1 MNQTTKMENL
11 KPLSMRIDPET
22 LKLIN
27 ALVLKYR
34 YWKRNAVI
42 NGILTAV
49 VDTFTPSDIY
59 DMVRY
64 SRRYD
69 EKPSGSFHHNGRKKS
84 LKEKSRA

>member
-1 MNQTTKMENL
+1 MENL
-11 KPLSMRIDPET
+11 KLISCRIDPET
-22 LKLIN
+22 LRLIDTW
-27 ALVLKYR
+27 ASKYR
-34 YWKRNAVI
+34 YWKRNTVI

-69 EKPSGSFHHNGRKKS
+69 EKPSGSFNHNGRKKS
-84 LKEKSRA
+84 LKEKYRA

>member
-1 MNQTTKMENL
+1 MENL
-11 KPLSMRIDPET
+11 KLISCRIDPET
-22 LKLIN
+22 MKLIDTF
-27 ALVLKYR
+27 VSR
-34 YWKRNAVI
+34 HGYWKRNAVI

-64 SRRYD
+64 SRLFD
-69 EKPSGSFHHNGRKKS
+69 EKPSGSFSHNGLKKS